1 MRWVVVVGAVMLA
14 GCATTSPD
22 LSTQEGYDSYIKAGG
37 FVHVIMPP
45 PTTPSETLVQL
56 NAQELGGFL
65 SAGRVGETRL
75 VDTLAARIAELDDA
89 GPLLNAVISVLP
101 EARQEAQQRYAERL
115 EAEKKRVLYEAAD
128 LPPLHGVPVLI
139 KDNIA
144 IAGQPTTAGSLAL
157 KDNVA
162 AADAPL
168 VARLREA
175 GLVILGRTNLSE
187 WANIRSTNS
196 TSGWSAIGGLTV
208 NPWGAGRNACG
219 SSSGSAAAVA
229 ARFAPL
235 AVGTETDGSITCPAG
250 VNGVVGF
257 KPSLGV
263 VSGVGVVPIA
273 HSQDT
278 AGPMART
285 VADAAAL
292 LDAMRTDGKQVGALP
307 PDALKGVRIGVL
319 RDRIGETPEIV
330 AAFDTALGQLRQA
343 GATIVEIADS
353 RSGLDGL
360 GDAELTVLLAELK
373 GGMAAYLATTD
384 PARVP
389 SRTLADLIAFNKA
402 TPAEL
407 AEFDQGLFEQAQ
419 AGPMGCPPGAA
430 DCTSDPA
437 YLDALAKSKRL
448 ATGKLATLL
457 KDNDVAVLVGVTNGP
472 AWLSTLGKG
481 DAYEG
486 PSVSQLPAIAGAP
499 HLTVPMALVGGLPV
513 GLSFIGA
520 IGDDARVLAYGHA
533 FERVRPPLPEPPLV
547 AGR

>member
-1 MRWVVVVGAVMLA
+1 MRLA
-14 GCATTSPD
+14 IGVIGMALLTGCATTGPAEQSGRTAESFV
-22 LSTQEGYDSYIKAGG
+22 LKSDSGNAVGTSLTRINALNRGG
-37 FVHVIMPP
+37 P
-45 PTTPSETLVQL
+45 
-56 NAQELGGFL
+56 
-65 SAGRVGETRL
+65 R
-75 VDTLAARIAELDDA
+75 
-89 GPLLNAVISVLP
+89 LNAVIATLP
-101 EARQEAQQRYAERL
+101 LRDVAEQAATLDVEASQGRARS
-115 EAEKKRVLYEAAD
+115 
-128 LPPLHGVPVLI
+128 PLHGAPVLL

-157 KDNVA
+157 ADNVA

-196 TSGWSAIGGLTV
+196 TSGWSAVGGLTV
-208 NPWGAGRNACG
+208 NPWGVGRNACG

-229 ARFAPL
+229 ARLAPL
-235 AVGTETDGSITCPAG
+235 AIGTETDGSITCPAG

-285 VADAAAL
+285 VTDAAAL
-292 LDAMRTDGKQVGALP
+292 LDAMRTDGKRIGTLPKGALN
-307 PDALKGVRIGVL
+307 GVRIGVL
-319 RDRIGETPEIV
+319 RDRIGDDAAIV
-330 AAFDTALGQLRQA
+330 AAFDAALGEMRA
-343 GATIVEIADS
+343 KGATVVEIADS

-360 GDAELTVLLAELK
+360 GDAELVVLLAELK
-373 GGMAAYLATTD
+373 SDMAAYLATTD

-402 TPAEL
+402 NAEEL
-407 AEFDQGLFEQAQ
+407 RYFNQDLFEQAQ
-419 AGPMGCPPGAA
+419 AGPTACAPNATGCVP
-430 DCTSDPA
+430 DPA
-437 YLDALAKSKRL
+437 YVTALQTSKSLAK
-448 ATGKLATLL
+448 GKLASLL
-457 KDNDVAVLVGVTNGP
+457 KDNDVVALIGVTNGP
-472 AWLSTLGKG
+472 AWRSTLGKG
-481 DAYEG
+481 DQFSG

-499 HLTVPMALVGGLPV
+499 HLTVPMALVRGLPV

-520 IGDDARVLAYGHA
+520 IGDDARVLALGHA
-533 FERVRPPLPEPPLV
+533 FQTGRPAFPEPPLT
-547 AGR
+547 ATAP

>member
-1 MRWVVVVGAVMLA
+1 MRWMVATGAVLLA
-14 GCATTSPD
+14 GCAT
-22 LSTQEGYDSYIKAGG
+22 GG
-37 FVHVIMPP
+37 PLRQQSASGEPFVLQ
-45 PTTPSETLVQL
+45 TESGE
-56 NAQELGGFL
+56 A
-65 SAGRVGETRL
+65 VGEALTRIEAL
-75 VDTLAARIAELDDA
+75 NRDGPNLYAVLATLPVRNVAEQAAKLD
-89 GPLLNAVISVLP
+89 V
-101 EARQEAQQRYAERL
+101 EASDGRRRG
-115 EAEKKRVLYEAAD
+115 
-128 LPPLHGVPVLI
+128 PLHGRPVLL

-157 KDNVA
+157 KNNVA

-168 VARLREA
+168 VARLRNA

-229 ARFAPL
+229 ARLAPL

-292 LDAMRTDGKQVGALP
+292 LDAMRTDGRAMGPLPSGALN
-307 PDALKGVRIGVL
+307 GVRVGVL
-319 RDRIGETPEIV
+319 RDRIGDDAEIV
-330 AAFDTALGQLRQA
+330 AAFDTALDGLTAA
-343 GATIVEIADS
+343 GATLVEITDS

-360 GDAELTVLLAELK
+360 GEAELTVLLAELK
-373 GGMAAYLATTD
+373 TDIAAYLATTD

-389 SRTLADLIAFNKA
+389 HRTLADLIAFNKA
-402 TPAEL
+402 NPEEL
-407 AEFDQGLFEQAQ
+407 RYFDQDLFEQAQ
-419 AGPMGCPPGAA
+419 AGPTGCSIVASWTVTSAEATPPLEPVSAA
-430 DCTSDPA
+430 LKQANPQCDPR
-437 YLDALAKSKRL
+437 YVDALVKAKTL
-448 ATGKLATLL
+448 ATGKLTSLL
-457 KDNDVAVLVGVTNGP
+457 RDNDVAVLVGVTNGP
-472 AWLSTLGKG
+472 AWLSTLGEG
-481 DAYEG
+481 DNFGG
-486 PSVSQLPAIAGAP
+486 PSVAQLPAIAGAP
-499 HLTVPMALVGGLPV
+499 HLTVPMALVRGLPV
-513 GLSFIGA
+513 GMSFIGQV
-520 IGDDARVLAYGHA
+520 GDDARVLAIGAGYEA
-533 FERVRPPLPEPPLV
+533 TRPALPPPPPLAP
-547 AGR
+547 

>member
-1 MRWVVVVGAVMLA
+1 M
-14 GCATTSPD
+14 
-22 LSTQEGYDSYIKAGG
+22 
-37 FVHVIMPP
+37 
-45 PTTPSETLVQL
+45 
-56 NAQELGGFL
+56 
-65 SAGRVGETRL
+65 
-75 VDTLAARIAELDDA
+75 
-89 GPLLNAVISVLP
+89 
-101 EARQEAQQRYAERL
+101 
-115 EAEKKRVLYEAAD
+115 
-128 LPPLHGVPVLI
+128 
-139 KDNIA
+139 
-144 IAGQPTTAGSLAL
+144 
-157 KDNVA
+157 
-162 AADAPL
+162 
-168 VARLREA
+168 
-175 GLVILGRTNLSE
+175 
-187 WANIRSTNS
+187 
-196 TSGWSAIGGLTV
+196 
-208 NPWGAGRNACG
+208 
-219 SSSGSAAAVA
+219 
-229 ARFAPL
+229 
-235 AVGTETDGSITCPAG
+235 
-250 VNGVVGF
+250 NGVVGF

-263 VSGVGVVPIA
+263 VSGAGVVPIA

-278 AGPMART
+278 AGPIART

-292 LDAMRTDGKQVGALP
+292 LDAMRTDGKSIGALP
-307 PDALKGVRIGVL
+307 ADALRGVRVGVL

-384 PARVP
+384 PALVP

-407 AEFDQGLFEQAQ
+407 AEFDQDLFEKAQ
-419 AGPMGCPPGAA
+419 AGPMGCPPGATN
-430 DCTSDPA
+430 CTSDQA

-448 ATGKLATLL
+448 ARGKLASLL
-457 KDNDVAVLVGVTNGP
+457 ADNDVAVLVGVTNGP

-520 IGDDARVLAYGHA
+520 IGDDARVLSWGQA
-533 FERVRPPLPEPPLV
+533 FEQVRPPLPEPPLV